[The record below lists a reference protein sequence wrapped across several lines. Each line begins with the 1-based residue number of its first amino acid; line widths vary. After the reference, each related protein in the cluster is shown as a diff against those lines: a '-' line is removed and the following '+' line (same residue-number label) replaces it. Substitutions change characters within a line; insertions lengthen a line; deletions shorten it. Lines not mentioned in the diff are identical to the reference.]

1 MSNFIELTRTD
12 GCAMLM
18 NKHHITTVSKSLT
31 NEKNSVVRFNN
42 GQYQEVIDPYDDIKF
57 ILGEASNAC
66 R

>member
-12 GCAMLM
+12 GCAILM

-42 GQYQEVIDPYDDIKF
+42 GQYQEVIDSYDEIKL
-57 ILGEASNAC
+57 ILEGKIDAC
-66 R
+66 K

>member
-1 MSNFIELTRTD
+1 
-12 GCAMLM
+12 
-18 NKHHITTVSKSLT
+18 VSKSLT

-42 GQYQEVIDPYDDIKF
+42 GQYQEVIDSYDDIKF